1 MTKEGLLR
9 DVKVADFS
17 WIGVGPITSLWLS
30 WHGATT
36 VRLEST
42 SRVDGIRFVH
52 PFKDGIAGINRGAYY
67 ACYNVNKL
75 GMTCNLNT
83 ERGREVAR
91 RLIEW
96 SDVVVENFTPK
107 AMRGWGLDYA
117 SIVEFKPD
125 IIMLS
130 ASLQGQDG
138 PEAMRPGFGNML
150 QGMAGFNEMIGWPD
164 RGPSSVTTTY
174 TDWFVPYF
182 GATALMSALIH
193 KQNTGEGQHIDLSQY
208 ESAVQFLGAAFLDG
222 SVNGRVEGQVG
233 NDLTAGGVRYVAP
246 HGVYRCASADG
257 EAFVALAALDDDQ
270 WSGIVEL
277 AADPA
282 LADGRFAT
290 NTARCEHAREL
301 DTLLESWTSTQAV
314 RPLVERLWTKGVPA
328 GVVQT
333 PADLD
338 ADVQLA
344 HRKHFVPVPH
354 GEIGD
359 VIVDM
364 PGARLGATPAMPH
377 KAGPCIGEDNE
388 LVYQELLGYTE
399 EEYYELLALGVVELW
414 EH

>member
-1 MTKEGLLR
+1 MTVADVLR

-17 WIGVGPITSLWLS
+17 WIGVGPISSLWLS

-52 PFKDGIAGINRGAYY
+52 PFKDGVAGVNRGAYY

-75 GMTCNLNT
+75 GITCNLNT
-83 ERGREVAR
+83 DRGKEVAR
-91 RLIEW
+91 RLITW
-96 SDVVVENFTPK
+96 ADIVVENFTPK

-164 RGPSSVTTTY
+164 RGPSSVSTTY
-174 TDWFVPYF
+174 TDWLVPYF
-182 GATALMSALIH
+182 GATALTAALIH
-193 KQNTGEGQHIDLSQY
+193 KEHTGEGQYIDLSQF
-208 ESAVQFLGAAFLDG
+208 EASLQFLGHAFLDG

-246 HGVYRCASADG
+246 HGVYRTSGDDDSY
-257 EAFVALAALDDDQ
+257 VALAIFDDDQ
-270 WSGIVEL
+270 WSQLVKL
-277 AADPA
+277 AAIPGLTDE
-282 LADGRFAT
+282 RFRTMAG
-290 NTARCEHAREL
+290 RCEFAREI
-301 DTLLESWTSTQAV
+301 DPLLERWTSSESARVVVDRLRAV
-314 RPLVERLWTKGVPA
+314 GVPA
-328 GVVQT
+328 GAVQT
-333 PADLD
+333 AADLASD
-338 ADVQLA
+338 PQLS
-344 HRKHFVPVPH
+344 HRGHFVTVPH
-354 GEIGD
+354 TEIGEI
-359 VIVDM
+359 IVEM
-364 PGARLGATPAMPH
+364 PGARLSDAPARPF
-377 KAGPCIGEDNE
+377 KAGACLGEDNE
-388 LVYQELLGYTE
+388 KVYQELLGYTE
-399 EEYYELLALGVVELW
+399 EEYYQLLAEGVVELW

>member
-1 MTKEGLLR
+1 VLQ

-52 PFKDGIAGINRGAYY
+52 PFKDGIAGVNRGAYY

-96 SDVVVENFTPK
+96 ADVVVENFTPK

-164 RGPSSVTTTY
+164 RGPSSVSTTY

-182 GATALMSALIH
+182 GATALVSALIH
-193 KQNTGEGQHIDLSQY
+193 KQRTGEGQYVDLSQY
-208 ESAVQFLGAAFLDG
+208 ESALHFLGASFLDG
-222 SVNGRVEGQVG
+222 SVNGHVEGQVG
-233 NDLTAGGVRYVAP
+233 NDLTAGGVQYVAP
-246 HGVYRCASADG
+246 HGVYACAPSDAEQFIAIAVFDD
-257 EAFVALAALDDDQ
+257 EEWASLVAL
-270 WSGIVEL
+270 SGD
-277 AADPA
+277 AA
-282 LADGRFAT
+282 LADPRFAT
-290 NTARCEHAREL
+290 NAARCEHSGVL
-301 DTLLESWTSTQAV
+301 DGLLERWTMTQPA
-314 RPLVERLWTKGVPA
+314 RPLLEQLWARGLSA
-328 GVVQT
+328 GFVQT
-333 PADLD
+333 VADLE
-338 ADVQLA
+338 ADPQLR
-344 HRKHFVPVPH
+344 HRRHFVSVPH
-354 GEIGD
+354 TEMGEM
-359 VIVDM
+359 VVDM
-364 PGARLGATPAMPH
+364 PGARLADAPAIPL

-388 LVYQELLGYTE
+388 HVYQELLGYTE
-399 EEYYELLALGVVELW
+399 DEYYDLLAAGVVELW

>member
-1 MTKEGLLR
+1 MTGTGLLR

-52 PFKDGIAGINRGAYY
+52 PFKDGIAGVNRGAYY

-83 ERGREVAR
+83 EKGREVAR

-96 SDVVVENFTPK
+96 ADVVVENFTPK

-117 SIVEFKPD
+117 SIREFKPD
-125 IIMLS
+125 IIMVS
-130 ASLQGQDG
+130 ESLQGQDG

-164 RGPSSVTTTY
+164 RGPSSVSTTY
-174 TDWFVPYF
+174 TDWLVPYF
-182 GATALMSALIH
+182 GATALVAALIH
-193 KQNTGEGQHIDLSQY
+193 KQHTGEGQYIDLSQY

-257 EAFVALAALDDDQ
+257 EAFVALAALDDGQ
-270 WSGIVEL
+270 WSGLVEL
-277 AADPA
+277 AAEPA
-282 LADGRFAT
+282 LADDRFAT
-290 NTARCEHAREL
+290 NAQRCEHAPEL
-301 DTLLESWTSTQAV
+301 DALLESWTSTQDV
-314 RPLVERLWTKGVPA
+314 RPLVDRLWAKGVPA

-354 GEIGD
+354 GEIGE

-364 PGARLGATPAMPH
+364 PGARLGATPATLL

-399 EEYYELLALGVVELW
+399 AEYYELMAAGVVELW

>member
-1 MTKEGLLR
+1 VSGGGVLS

-52 PFKDGIAGINRGAYY
+52 PFKDGVPGVNRGAYY

-96 SDVVVENFTPK
+96 ADVVVENFTPK

-117 SIVEFKPD
+117 SIIEFKPD
-125 IIMLS
+125 VIMLS

-150 QGMAGFNEMIGWPD
+150 QGMAGFNDMIGWPD
-164 RGPSSVTTTY
+164 RGPSSVSTTY
-174 TDWFVPYF
+174 TDWLVPYF
-182 GATALMSALIH
+182 GAAALTSALIH
-193 KQNTGEGQHIDLSQY
+193 KQRTGEGQYIDLSQF
-208 ESAVQFLGAAFLDG
+208 ESAIQFLGAEVLDG
-222 SVNGRVEGQVG
+222 SVNGHVEGQVG

-246 HGVYRCASADG
+246 HGVYPCSSPDG
-257 EAFVALAALDDDQ
+257 EQFVALAAFDDEQ

-277 AADPA
+277 ADRPA
-282 LADGRFAT
+282 FKDERFAT
-290 NTARCEHAREL
+290 NAGRCEHAPEI
-301 DTLLESWTSTQAV
+301 DSLLESWTRT
-314 RPLVERLWTKGVPA
+314 RPVGALVEDLVARGVPA
-328 GVVQT
+328 AVVQT

-338 ADVQLA
+338 GDPQLA
-344 HRKHFVPVPH
+344 HRGHFVPVPH
-354 GEIGD
+354 TEIGEI
-359 VIVDM
+359 VVDM
-364 PGARLGATPAMPH
+364 PGARLGDTPAAPY
-377 KAGPCIGEDNE
+377 KAGPCLGEDNE
-388 LVYQELLGYTE
+388 YVYQKLLGYSE

>member
-1 MTKEGLLR
+1 VTNQGILR

-52 PFKDGIAGINRGAYY
+52 PFKDGIAGVNRGAYY

-96 SDVVVENFTPK
+96 ADVVVENFTPK

-164 RGPSSVTTTY
+164 RGPSSVSTTY

-193 KQNTGEGQHIDLSQY
+193 KQHTGEGQYIDLSQY

-233 NDLTAGGVRYVAP
+233 NDLTAAGVRYVAP

-257 EAFVALAALDDDQ
+257 ESFIALAALDDDQ
-270 WSGIVEL
+270 WSAIVEL
-277 AADPA
+277 AVDPA
-282 LADGRFAT
+282 LADSRFAT
-290 NTARCEHAREL
+290 NAARCELAREL
-301 DTLLESWTSTQAV
+301 DALVEAWTATQAA
-314 RPLVERLWTKGVPA
+314 RPLVEQLWAKGVPA

-338 ADVQLA
+338 ADPQLA

-354 GEIGD
+354 AEIGE

-364 PGARLGATPAMPH
+364 PGARLGDTPATLV

-388 LVYQELLGYTE
+388 RVYQELLGYSE

>member
-1 MTKEGLLR
+1 
-9 DVKVADFS
+9 
-17 WIGVGPITSLWLS
+17 
-30 WHGATT
+30 
-36 VRLEST
+36 
-42 SRVDGIRFVH
+42 
-52 PFKDGIAGINRGAYY
+52 
-67 ACYNVNKL
+67 
-75 GMTCNLNT
+75 
-83 ERGREVAR
+83 
-91 RLIEW
+91 
-96 SDVVVENFTPK
+96 
-107 AMRGWGLDYA
+107 
-117 SIVEFKPD
+117 
-125 IIMLS
+125 
-130 ASLQGQDG
+130 
-138 PEAMRPGFGNML
+138 MRPGFGNML

-164 RGPSSVTTTY
+164 RGPSSVSTTY

-193 KQNTGEGQHIDLSQY
+193 KQRTGEGQYIDLSQY

-257 EAFVALAALDDDQ
+257 ESFIALAALDDDQ
-270 WSGIVEL
+270 WSAIVEL
-277 AADPA
+277 SVDPA
-282 LADGRFAT
+282 LADSRFAT
-290 NTARCEHAREL
+290 NAARCEHAREL
-301 DTLLESWTSTQAV
+301 DALLEAWTATQVA
-314 RPLVERLWTKGVPA
+314 RPLVEQLWAKGVPA

-338 ADVQLA
+338 ADPQLA

-354 GEIGD
+354 AEIGE

-364 PGARLGATPAMPH
+364 PGARLCDTPASLV

-388 LVYQELLGYTE
+388 RVYQELLGYSE